1 MAWIPAP
8 NPSLH
13 MALYGG
19 LLSTVLKSRW
29 MFEFVGLRK
38 RMTVQAQNLFTFRV
52 CVSLFLALFEKIF

>member
-13 MALYGG
+13 MALYGS

-38 RMTVQAQNLFTFRV
+38 RMTV
-52 CVSLFLALFEKIF
+52 